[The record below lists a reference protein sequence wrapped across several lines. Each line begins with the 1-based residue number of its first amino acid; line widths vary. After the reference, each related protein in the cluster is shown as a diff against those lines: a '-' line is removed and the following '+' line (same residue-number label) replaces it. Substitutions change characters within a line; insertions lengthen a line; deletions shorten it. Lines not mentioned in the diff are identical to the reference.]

1 MDYFDLKI
9 MYATLRE
16 IEKICMS
23 ETDVFPL
30 FHRSCAYYQL
40 QHRETFSSPRRDNI
54 MYNME
59 TLPVDVV
66 HFSFINAD

>member
-1 MDYFDLKI
+1 MDYFDLKR

-30 FHRSCAYYQL
+30 LPRSCAYYQPL
-40 QHRETFSSPRRDNI
+40 HRETIFLPQDI
-54 MYNME
+54 VMYNME
-59 TLPVDVV
+59 ALPVHLV
-66 HFSFINAD
+66 HFSYVNAE